1 MAISNGNPRLL
12 EPAWLPSSLWSVADK
27 TLRLPK
33 EIVRIYRETL
43 NNAGLMKLAG
53 QRDDNN
59 PPAGGLT
66 QEQTDLHFSQ
76 QFDGSMAR
84 AQLVLL
90 DPHCELGPSSDMLI
104 KCLSGGKLVL
114 VDIPCGA
121 GAISCSFL
129 SNIAQLREKGILPRI
144 PLHVNVVAGELSDP
158 ARRYAREMIDQ
169 LTPSLLRQAIRV
181 QLVIRSWDALDPVS
195 TSDLVSEILRCQ
207 EGKTGLLVAIA
218 NFSSFLQRDSKFDE
232 AKPQLAELMRYCSGG
247 KGTALW
253 IEPATNLATSDG
265 GLFARI
271 LKRITSKLKEWIHH
285 STGSDSD
292 THYQSH
298 CRYFRALSDEEKV
311 RTSVALMPTVLKGR
325 E

>member
-12 EPAWLPSSLWSVADK
+12 EPAWLPTSLWSVADK

-53 QRDDNN
+53 QRDNNN

-90 DPHCELGPSSDMLI
+90 DPHSELGSSSDMLI

-114 VDIPCGA
+114 VDVPCGA

-129 SNIAQLREKGILPRI
+129 SNIAQLRAEGVLPRI
-144 PLHVNVVAGELSDP
+144 PLQVTIVGGEISDP
-158 ARRYAREMIDQ
+158 ARAYAQQQ
-169 LTPSLLRQAIRV
+169 L
-181 QLVIRSWDALDPVS
+181 
-195 TSDLVSEILRCQ
+195 
-207 EGKTGLLVAIA
+207 
-218 NFSSFLQRDSKFDE
+218 DE
-232 AKPQLAELMRYCSGG
+232 LA
-247 KGTALW
+247 
-253 IEPATNLATSDG
+253 
-265 GLFARI
+265 
-271 LKRITSKLKEWIHH
+271 
-285 STGSDSD
+285 
-292 THYQSH
+292 
-298 CRYFRALSDEEKV
+298 
-311 RTSVALMPTVLKGR
+311 
-325 E
+325 

>member
-1 MAISNGNPRLL
+1 MSDGGQRLL
-12 EPAWLPSSLWSVADK
+12 EPAWLPTSLWAASESA
-27 TLRLPK
+27 LRLPSQ
-33 EIVRIYRETL
+33 IITLYRAKL
-43 NNAGLMKLAG
+43 DQAGLLDLAS
-53 QRDDNN
+53 QRDDKN
-59 PPAGGLT
+59 PPVGGLT
-66 QEQTDLHFSQ
+66 KEQTDLHFAQ
-76 QFDGSMAR
+76 QFDGSVAR

-90 DPHCELGPSSDMLI
+90 DPNGELGPSSDMLL
-104 KCLSGGKLVL
+104 KSLSGGRLVL

-129 SNIAQLREKGILPRI
+129 SNIAQLREEGILPRI
-144 PLHVNVVAGELSDP
+144 PLHVKVVAGELSDP

-169 LTPSLLRQAIRV
+169 LAPSLQRQAIRV
-181 QLVIRSWDALDPVS
+181 ELVIRSWDALDPVS
-195 TSDLVSEILRCQ
+195 TSDFVREILRCQ
-207 EGKTGLLVAIA
+207 EGTKGLLVAIA

-285 STGSDSD
+285 STGTDSD
-292 THYQSH
+292 EHYQSH
-298 CRYFRALSDEEKV
+298 SRYFRALAEEEKV

-325 E
+325 A